1 MRILLVDDS
10 KRFLSGLKNM
20 LESHN
25 YHVVGVATSAEE
37 AMRQTEAL
45 APDLVLMDI
54 QMPGQ
59 SGIAATRDLKQ
70 AHPLLKIVMMTVSDS
85 DEHLFEAIAAGAD
98 GFLIKG
104 EPERFVDALA
114 AFGRGEA
121 PFTPG
126 LAQKIMAEFARRAR
140 APEQAEQAAS
150 SAPTGNGKSGEAL
163 SRVRGEVDRAPAV
176 DSFPDCRGLLV
187 SGGCPPGGNLRR
199 GRQLPRG
206 GDHRAAER
214 GKPRPGH
221 RLLSRAKVAACGS
234 SHFLC
239 RRAFS
244 MQPSCEG

>member
-25 YHVVGVATSAEE
+25 YQVVGVATSAAE

-59 SGIAATRDLKQ
+59 SGIEATRGIKQ

-98 GFLIKG
+98 GYLLKG

-114 AFGRGEA
+114 SLARGES
-121 PFTPG
+121 PLSPG
-126 LAQKIMAEFARRAR
+126 LATKIMAEFARRAR
-140 APEQAEQAAS
+140 VPEGAAN
-150 SAPTGNGKSGEAL
+150 SAPTGNGKSGETL
-163 SRVRGEVDRAPAV
+163 SDYEEKLTERQQWILSLIARGCSYQEIARQVGISVAGVNYHVAEITARLHVENRAQAI
-176 DSFPDCRGLLV
+176 
-187 SGGCPPGGNLRR
+187 
-199 GRQLPRG
+199 
-206 GDHRAAER
+206 
-214 GKPRPGH
+214 
-221 RLLSRAKVAACGS
+221 ACY
-234 SHFLC
+234 L
-239 RRAFS
+239 A
-244 MQPSCEG
+244 QK

>member
-104 EPERFVDALA
+104 EPDRFVDALA

-126 LAQKIMAEFARRAR
+126 LAQKIMAEFARRAH

-163 SRVRGEVDRAPAV
+163 SRYEEQLTERQQWILSLIA
-176 DSFPDCRGLLV
+176 
-187 SGGCPPGGNLRR
+187 GGCSYQEVAHQVGISVAGVNYHVAEITARLNVEN
-199 GRQLPRG
+199 
-206 GDHRAAER
+206 RAQAI
-214 GKPRPGH
+214 
-221 RLLSRAKVAACGS
+221 ACY
-234 SHFLC
+234 L
-239 RRAFS
+239 A
-244 MQPSCEG
+244 QK

>member
-25 YHVVGVATSAEE
+25 YPVVGVATNAEE
-37 AMRQTEAL
+37 AMHQACFL

-59 SGIAATRDLKQ
+59 SGIAATRAIKQ

-98 GFLIKG
+98 GYLLKG
-104 EPERFVDALA
+104 APERFVDALA

-140 APEQAEQAAS
+140 VPEQAAN
-150 SAPTGNGKSGEAL
+150 SAPTAKSKSSETL
-163 SRVRGEVDRAPAV
+163 SAYEEKLTERQQWILSLIA
-176 DSFPDCRGLLV
+176 
-187 SGGCPPGGNLRR
+187 GGCSYQEIA
-199 GRQLPRG
+199 RQVGISVAGVNYHVAEITARL
-206 GDHRAAER
+206 HVENRAQAI
-214 GKPRPGH
+214 
-221 RLLSRAKVAACGS
+221 ACY
-234 SHFLC
+234 L
-239 RRAFS
+239 A
-244 MQPSCEG
+244 QK